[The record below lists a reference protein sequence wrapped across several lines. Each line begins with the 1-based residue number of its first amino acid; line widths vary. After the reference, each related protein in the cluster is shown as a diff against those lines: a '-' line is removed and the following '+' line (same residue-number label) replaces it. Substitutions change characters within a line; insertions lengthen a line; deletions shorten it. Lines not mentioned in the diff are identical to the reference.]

1 MCMRAKIIARSPWEP
16 YPGTDEVKS
25 MEAANNTVKLL
36 RAVPGFT
43 WETATA
49 VGSVPGIIHTYTIP
63 PHDTGVVM
71 SSCFM
76 SQ

>member
-49 VGSVPGIIHTYTIP
+49 VGSVQGIIHTYTIP
-63 PHDTGVVM
+63 PLLVL
-71 SSCFM
+71 SYS
-76 SQ
+76 